1 MALVSNAL
9 EKNLPLPGDVFTV
22 AGHIAFLIPA
32 KTNTPAKG
40 KPWVWYAPTIE
51 ALPGRE
57 ERWMFERFLEA
68 GISIA
73 GIDVGESYGSP
84 TGNKLYSQFHQAMTV
99 LHNLAE
105 KSVLLGRSRGGLM
118 TLSWASE
125 NPNSVAAFAGIYP
138 VCNLSSYPGV
148 ATAAGAF
155 ALKPEDLQIRL
166 KEFNPI
172 DKLQGLAKAG
182 VPLFVIHGDVDKVVP
197 LETNSGR
204 MKDLYRA
211 LGGTMDLVIPKGQ
224 GYTMWSGFF
233 ESREL
238 VDFVNTH
245 AR

>member
-1 MALVSNAL
+1 
-9 EKNLPLPGDVFTV
+9 
-22 AGHIAFLIPA
+22 
-32 KTNTPAKG
+32 
-40 KPWVWYAPTIE
+40 
-51 ALPGRE
+51 
-57 ERWMFERFLEA
+57 MFERFLEA

-84 TGNKLYSQFHQAMTV
+84 TGNKLYSQFHKAMTV

-125 NPNSVAAFAGIYP
+125 NPNRVAAFAGIYP

-172 DKLQGLAKAG
+172 DKVQGLTKAG
-182 VPLFVIHGDVDKVVP
+182 VPLFAIHGDVDKVVP

-224 GYTMWSGFF
+224 GHTMWSGFF

-238 VDFVNTH
+238 VDFVITH